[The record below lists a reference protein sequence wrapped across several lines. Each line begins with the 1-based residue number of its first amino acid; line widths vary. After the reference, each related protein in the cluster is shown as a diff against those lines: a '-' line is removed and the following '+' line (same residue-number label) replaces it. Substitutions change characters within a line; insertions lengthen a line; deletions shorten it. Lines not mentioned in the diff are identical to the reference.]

1 MPAPNP
7 ASCQVKTLSKAS
19 TIELKAQLIEA
30 HARLL
35 TQQGSAASRTATL
48 MRLGS
53 FEVRLIQPLSMPPT
67 DVVRVWMEIF
77 DHDRQLSIDSV
88 GNCVLED
95 AVIVAEDFIARAT
108 EQGKNPHAWRRRT

>member
-1 MPAPNP
+1 
-7 ASCQVKTLSKAS
+7 
-19 TIELKAQLIEA
+19 
-30 HARLL
+30 
-35 TQQGSAASRTATL
+35 
-48 MRLGS
+48 
-53 FEVRLIQPLSMPPT
+53 
-67 DVVRVWMEIF
+67 MEIF